1 MSRRSIL
8 ISVLMVVFAALVS
21 LALLLP
27 GCAAKVRVETG
38 ERIVCTYGEVT
49 TDTIHTIEV
58 PAADAGKYKVV
69 RETVICPRHKLLES
83 LYAEAQ
89 AAIVSG
95 DMTTARAKLAEVV
108 KLEPQF
114 RNAQQQIDAIDA
126 GKTPLLDTG
135 LLKPSSSSS
144 STTSPGSA
152 TTPGDST
159 SAPGKEPVGP
169 VASLSHWV
177 PAVLPGYAAAPI
189 VADVFTLTRQYKP
202 APGTP
207 TDALVVVVEQYKDAT
222 AAKNAIK
229 HDLGS
234 SYSANSE
241 TLTVNGRS
249 VYFGTD
255 WHRFAIAAWNESGV
269 LVVIEGSSKT
279 GDPAA
284 LKSHLTSLVTLITK

>member
-8 ISVLMVVFAALVS
+8 ISVLIVALVALVS
-21 LALLLP
+21 LAFLLP
-27 GCAAKVRVETG
+27 SCAAKVRVETG
-38 ERIVCTYGEVT
+38 ERIVCTYGEIT

-126 GKTPLLDTG
+126 GKTPIVDTG
-135 LLKPSSSSS
+135 LLKPSSTMTITSG
-144 STTSPGSA
+144 TTSNPGGSA
-152 TTPGDST
+152 
-159 SAPGKEPVGP
+159 SAPEKQPVGP
-169 VASLSHWV
+169 VASLSSWV
-177 PAVLPGYAAAPI
+177 PAVLPGYTAAPI

-202 APGTP
+202 AAGMP

-229 HDLGS
+229 YDLGA
-234 SYSANSE
+234 SYSTGTQ
-241 TLTVNGRS
+241 TLSVNGRS

-255 WHRFAIAAWNESGV
+255 GRRFAIAAWNENGV
-269 LVVIEGSSKT
+269 LIVVEGSSKT
-279 GDPAA
+279 GKPAE
-284 LKSHLTSLVTLITK
+284 LKSHLSSLVSAITK